1 MTRFFHTQIKARAF
15 SLIELLLVITIIS
28 VLVGVVAPR
37 FFGRSQEA
45 KITATRQMI
54 VGSFGMA
61 LALFEQDNGRYPSNE
76 EGLEV
81 LIMNPQLRTWKGPY
95 LTSASVPL
103 DPWGNSY
110 RYRYPSELTGSEFFY
125 DVVSV
130 GPDGNLG
137 TADDITNHDINIDI
151 DSYSSTR

>member
-1 MTRFFHTQIKARAF
+1 MTGLFRRKTKARAF

-28 VLVGVVAPR
+28 VLVSVVAPR

-45 KITATRQMI
+45 RIAAARQTI

-81 LIMNPQLRTWKGPY
+81 LVQNPQLETWKGPY
-95 LTSASVPL
+95 LTSVSVPL

-110 RYRYPSELTGSEFFY
+110 RYRCPSELTNSEFFY
-125 DVVSV
+125 DIVSA
-130 GPDGNLG
+130 GPDGSMG
-137 TADDITNHDINIDI
+137 TADDITNHNITTNTDA
-151 DSYSSTR
+151 YSSTR